1 MRRGNV
7 VGEVVLFVLSLR
19 GVVPCEY
26 RSRRWGVR
34 DIRRQERGR
43 HDGREGHEGEERGR
57 VLPGRTTSSGR
68 PCGGGL
74 GGGGEEVGYRKTVRE
89 VRVAAGCAAVEQ
101 GRPVGE
107 DVDGG

>member
-1 MRRGNV
+1 MVRDV
-7 VGEVVLFVLSLR
+7 VWLVLSLR
-19 GVVPCEY
+19 RVMPGEY
-26 RSRRWGVR
+26 RSRRWCVR
-34 DIRRQERGR
+34 DIGRQERGR

-68 PCGGGL
+68 PCGGGR

>member
-1 MRRGNV
+1 MVRDV
-7 VGEVVLFVLSLR
+7 VWLVLSLR
-19 GVVPCEY
+19 RVVPGEY
-26 RSRRWGVR
+26 RSGRWCVR

-43 HDGREGHEGEERGR
+43 HDGREGHEGEERSR
-57 VLPGRTTSSGR
+57 VLLGRTTTGSRPCSGR
-68 PCGGGL
+68 L

-101 GRPVGE
+101 GRPVGQ

>member
-1 MRRGNV
+1 M
-7 VGEVVLFVLSLR
+7 
-19 GVVPCEY
+19 
-26 RSRRWGVR
+26 
-34 DIRRQERGR
+34 
-43 HDGREGHEGEERGR
+43 
-57 VLPGRTTSSGR
+57 LPRRTTTGSR